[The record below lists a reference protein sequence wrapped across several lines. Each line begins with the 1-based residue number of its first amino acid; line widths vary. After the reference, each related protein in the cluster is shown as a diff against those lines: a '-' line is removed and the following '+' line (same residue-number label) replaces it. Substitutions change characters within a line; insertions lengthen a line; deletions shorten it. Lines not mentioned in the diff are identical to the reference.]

1 MQTIQQ
7 ASNPFAMMIDPQS
20 VLNAMESS
28 ARLACLHSEI
38 YRPLDKP
45 LLAKL
50 PASVIAYDCEID
62 YEIDFDAEQPE
73 TEN

>member
-1 MQTIQQ
+1 MHTIQQ

-20 VLNAMESS
+20 VLAAMDSS
-28 ARLACLHSEI
+28 SRLACLHSEI

-50 PASVIAYDCEID
+50 SANVLAFDDEID
-62 YEIDFDAEQPE
+62 DEAEQPE
-73 TEN
+73 ADD